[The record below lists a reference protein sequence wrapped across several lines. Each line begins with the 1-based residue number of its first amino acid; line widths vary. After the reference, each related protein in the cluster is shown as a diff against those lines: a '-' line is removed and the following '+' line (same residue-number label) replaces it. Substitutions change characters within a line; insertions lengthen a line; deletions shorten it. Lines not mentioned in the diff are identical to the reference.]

1 MTDRLVYR
9 TDEVAADAG
18 ISERHVLRLIADGS
32 IVPVRVRG
40 SVRISR
46 DDRDLLVASPP
57 SEPDDD
63 LVRVGDA
70 AEMLGVSTRT
80 AWRMI
85 EAGELPTV
93 KLGPRATRVRVSD
106 VKGLVA

>member
-1 MTDRLVYR
+1 MPERLVYSV
-9 TDEVAADAG
+9 DEVAKAAG
-18 ISERHVLRLIADGS
+18 LSDQSVLRLIANGT
-32 IVPVRVRG
+32 VTPVYVRG
-40 SVRISR
+40 CLRISR
-46 DDRDLLVASPP
+46 AQRDLLVASPP
-57 SEPDDD
+57 SEPDDE